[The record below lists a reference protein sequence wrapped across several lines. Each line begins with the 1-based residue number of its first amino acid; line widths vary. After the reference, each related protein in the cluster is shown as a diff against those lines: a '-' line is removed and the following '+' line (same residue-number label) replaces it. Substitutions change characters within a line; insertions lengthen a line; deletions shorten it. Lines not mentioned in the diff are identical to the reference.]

1 MTSNR
6 KATLDLLNYEGPV
19 LRLQRKGEDSFDVL
33 NQWGESMVILTR
45 AQVLSF
51 VIGDVSIRCE
61 RQQKEWRF
69 QEQSAEARVNA
80 RDLDKFLFESPRTVH
95 SLDK

>member
-1 MTSNR
+1 MTVNR
-6 KATLDLLNYEGPV
+6 KDTLDLLNYEGPV
-19 LRLQRKGEDSFDVL
+19 LRLQRKGEGSFDVL

-51 VIGDVSIRCE
+51 VIGDVVILCE

-69 QEQSAEARVNA
+69 QEQSSEARVNA
-80 RDLDKFLFESPRTVH
+80 RDLDKFLFES
-95 SLDK
+95 